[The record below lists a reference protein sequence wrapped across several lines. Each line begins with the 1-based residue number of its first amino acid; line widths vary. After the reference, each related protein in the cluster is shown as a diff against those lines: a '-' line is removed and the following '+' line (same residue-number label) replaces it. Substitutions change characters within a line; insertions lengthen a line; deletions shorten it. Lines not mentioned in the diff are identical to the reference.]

1 MGVVR
6 IHAVT
11 YTAVNAMLIAIWSIT
26 GGSFW
31 PIWPIVT
38 WGAALG
44 LHAGVTASL
53 PGSGRRHQLS
63 GGRPTEL
70 EDRVAPHE
78 LEASPPHQGRRQ
90 WVVVMFT
97 DIVGSTGLNESLGD
111 EEWHRILT
119 AYRSRIR
126 GAVTACG
133 GNEVGTAGDGVLARF
148 DTPADAVLCA
158 IEIQCETD
166 ELNRED
172 QFAPAVRIGVHAGEA
187 VAAESDLLGKVVN
200 LASRVAD
207 EAGAGEILITEQVAD
222 AMGPEVPLD
231 DRGLRPLKGLTQPR
245 HLLSVR
251 WSADPARGTAEH

>member
-1 MGVVR
+1 MRVVR

-11 YTAVNAMLIAIWSIT
+11 YTAVNVMLVAIWSIT
-26 GGSFW
+26 GGAFW

-53 PGSGRRHQLS
+53 PGSSRRSHLTEGRL
-63 GGRPTEL
+63 TEL
-70 EDRVAPHE
+70 EDRTARYE
-78 LEASPPHQGRRQ
+78 LETPPLHQGRRQ

-97 DIVGSTGLNESLGD
+97 DIVGSTGLNQSLGD
-111 EEWHRILT
+111 EAWHRILT
-119 AYRSRIR
+119 AHRARVR
-126 GAVTACG
+126 TAVTACG
-133 GNEVGTAGDGVLARF
+133 GSEVGTAGDGVLARF

-158 IEIQCETD
+158 IEIQSEID
-166 ELNRED
+166 ELNRD
-172 QFAPAVRIGVHAGEA
+172 DHFAPAVRIGVHAGEA

-207 EAGAGEILITEQVAD
+207 EAGSGEILITEQVAD
-222 AMGPEVPLD
+222 AVGPEVPVD

-251 WSADPARGTAEH
+251 WSADPARGPAEQ